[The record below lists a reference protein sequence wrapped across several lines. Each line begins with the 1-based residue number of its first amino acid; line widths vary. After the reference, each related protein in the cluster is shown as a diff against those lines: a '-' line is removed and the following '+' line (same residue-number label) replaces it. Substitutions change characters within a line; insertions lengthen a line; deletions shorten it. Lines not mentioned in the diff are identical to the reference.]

1 MLQGAHLIVPWKQ
14 KSARQSKRTDFCV
27 VVPLEKRYDGFFI
40 HLLYIIA
47 KIIHMK
53 NNSAKEKILSC
64 SEDESKVSHHTKC
77 ICYNYSLRIDELHA
91 LFSKRKQHEQNGE
104 SVVRLVRTVI

>member
-1 MLQGAHLIVPWKQ
+1 
-14 KSARQSKRTDFCV
+14 
-27 VVPLEKRYDGFFI
+27 
-40 HLLYIIA
+40 
-47 KIIHMK
+47 MK
-53 NNSAKEKILSC
+53 NHSAKEKILSC

-104 SVVRLVRTVI
+104 SVVRLVRTVIWSIHEESMWMIISPHDG